1 MKTKQTD
8 LITDEQTFD
17 GATYSGGNYSIQTYD
32 DGYGPLWIS
41 RDSMGINGIVRA
53 RTWEDAYSICE
64 DEFFSEASETIEEIV
79 KEYGFKRESFK
90 VVKDS
95 TITVATDHCSTGE
108 RFAVSSDYAPTLI
121 PEFVRWVTVETP
133 DPDAWM
139 DNELFQEGF
148 GFRPNGP
155 NVRDTLKHGIY
166 SKDLN
171 GDALDRLTAEMVED
185 LGITLQISEPAE

>member
-1 MKTKQTD
+1 METKQTD

-17 GATYSGGNYSIQTYD
+17 GATYSSGNYSIQTYD

-79 KEYGFKRESFK
+79 KEYGFKREHVK
-90 VVKDS
+90 VVRDS
-95 TITVATDHCSTGE
+95 SVLVASEHCSAGE
-108 RFAVSSDYAPTLI
+108 RFAVSSDYAPALI
-121 PEFVRWVTVETP
+121 PEFVRWITVETP
-133 DPDAWM
+133 DPDAWV
-139 DNELFQEGF
+139 DNALFQEGF

-171 GDALDRLTAEMVED
+171 GDALDHLTAEMVDD